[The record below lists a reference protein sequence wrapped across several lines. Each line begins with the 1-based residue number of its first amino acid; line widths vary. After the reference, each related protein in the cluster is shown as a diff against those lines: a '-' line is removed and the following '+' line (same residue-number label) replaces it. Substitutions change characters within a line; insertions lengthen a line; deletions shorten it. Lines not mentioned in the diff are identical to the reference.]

1 MMEYKVDSVS
11 MEYQNVVPKILEAYN
26 AFFEIEDKST
36 KKIKTV
42 TFQVTEDCNLC
53 CTYCYQINKAKNSM
67 SFETAK
73 KFIDLLIEDS
83 YKEDTYFSME
93 KTRGIIAEF
102 IGGEPLLEI
111 ELIDKIT
118 DYFRGRLIELKHPW
132 APYFRISMI
141 SNGVLYFDE
150 RVQNYLEKNRG
161 LVSFGIS
168 LDGCKELHDA
178 CRIFNNGKGS
188 YDLAAA
194 AAVDYMKNF
203 DPTMSTKMTF
213 APENVEY
220 AYDAIVNLVNLGY
233 KSIQCNPI
241 YEDKWNDEHPKIY
254 YQQLKKIAD
263 YVLENKL
270 YEYLFIRAFDAH
282 GGFPNEIDV
291 YNENYCGS
299 TGHML
304 ACDYKG
310 DIYPCIRFMKSSLG
324 DSVKPYKIGDIN
336 NGINKMPE
344 DRKLVNLLD
353 SITITSQSDD
363 ECINCQIATTC
374 GWCTALNY
382 QTFGTPNKRLKSICG
397 MHKAKILANVY
408 YWNQV
413 YLKGGYSNP
422 AYEMRVPKEW
432 ALEIIDEN
440 EYNMLLG
447 LVEKLKTYREN
458 NAL

>member
-1 MMEYKVDSVS
+1 MMEYKVDSIS
-11 MEYQNVVPKILEAYN
+11 MEYQNMLPNALRAYN
-26 AFFEIEDKST
+26 NFFGIEEDVLS

-42 TFQVTEDCNLC
+42 TFQVTEDCNLA
-53 CTYCYQINKAKNSM
+53 CTYCYQINKAKNTM
-67 SFETAK
+67 PLETAK

-83 YKEDTYFSME
+83 YKEDTYFSMT
-93 KTRGIIAEF
+93 KTRGIICEF

-118 DYFRGRLIELKHPW
+118 DYFRKRLIELKHPW
-132 APYFRISMI
+132 VPYFKLSMI

-150 RVQNYLEKNRG
+150 QVQKYLEKNRR
-161 LVSFGIS
+161 LISFGIS

-178 CRIFNNGKGS
+178 CRVFNNGQGS
-188 YDLAAA
+188 YDIASA
-194 AAVDYMKNF
+194 AAVDYMKKF
-203 DPTMSTKMTF
+203 DSAISTKMTF
-213 APENVEY
+213 APENIEY

-233 KSIQCNPI
+233 KTIHCNPI
-241 YEDKWNDEHPKIY
+241 YEDKWNSEHPKIY

-270 YEYLFIRAFDAH
+270 YEYLFIRAFDSNA
-282 GGFPNEIDV
+282 GRPNDIKN
-291 YNENYCGS
+291 YNDNYCGS

-304 ACDYKG
+304 ACDYRG

-324 DSVKPYKIGDIN
+324 ISVVPFKIGDVD
-336 NGINKMPE
+336 NGININPPDKE
-344 DRKLVNLLD
+344 RINLLN
-353 SITITSQSDD
+353 SITISSQSDD
-363 ECINCQIATTC
+363 ECINCPIATTC

-447 LVEKLKTYREN
+447 LIENLKASRE
-458 NAL
+458 

>member
-1 MMEYKVDSVS
+1 MEYKVDSIS
-11 MEYQNVVPKILEAYN
+11 MEYQNMIPNALHAYN
-26 AFFEIEDKST
+26 NFFEIEEDVSA

-42 TFQVTEDCNLC
+42 TFQVTEDCNLA
-53 CTYCYQINKAKNSM
+53 CTYCYQINKAKNTM
-67 SFETAK
+67 PFEIAK

-83 YKEDTYFSME
+83 YKEDTYFSIT
-93 KTRGIIAEF
+93 KTRGIICEF

-111 ELIDKIT
+111 ELIDQIT
-118 DYFRGRLIELKHPW
+118 DYFRNRLIELKHPW
-132 APYFRISMI
+132 VPYFKISMI
-141 SNGVLYFDE
+141 SNGVLYFSE
-150 RVQNYLEKNRG
+150 KVQKYLEKNKRMI
-161 LVSFGIS
+161 SFGIS

-178 CRIFNNGKGS
+178 CRVFNNGQGS
-188 YDLAAA
+188 YDIAST
-194 AAVDYMKNF
+194 AAVDYIKRF
-203 DPTMSTKMTF
+203 DPETSTKMTF
-213 APENVEY
+213 APENIEY

-233 KSIQCNPI
+233 KSIHCNPI
-241 YEDKWNDEHPKIY
+241 YEDKWNSEHPKIY

-270 YEYLFIRAFDAH
+270 YEYLFIRVFDANA
-282 GGFPNEIDV
+282 GRPNDIKN

-304 ACDYKG
+304 ACDYRG

-324 DSVKPYKIGDIN
+324 TSVVPFKIGDVD
-336 NGINKMPE
+336 NGININPPDKE
-344 DRKLVNLLD
+344 RINLLN

-363 ECINCQIATTC
+363 ECINCPIATTC

-432 ALEIIDEN
+432 ALEIIDED

-447 LVEKLKTYREN
+447 LVENLKASRGEK
-458 NAL
+458 